1 MDICVQL
8 GRRIRHIRMQKKIY
22 QADLAEAAG
31 IAREQLSRIENGR
44 VETGIRTLQ
53 QISKVL
59 DVSLSDLFNSL

>member
-1 MDICVQL
+1 VQL

>member
-1 MDICVQL
+1 MRL

-44 VETGIRTLQ
+44 IETGIRTLQ
-53 QISKVL
+53 QISKALNVTL
-59 DVSLSDLFNSL
+59 PDLFTDL